1 MSNALITIYGD
12 SITKGVLMEGGRYLI
27 NSTGISALAQQFSL
41 MIRNRSKF
49 GCTIDKGLVR
59 IRHDLEGTEAAP
71 RVTVLEYGGNDS
83 DFDWSKVAAEPDG
96 EHQPKTP
103 LDRFQEL
110 YKQAIDLVRS
120 HGSEPVLMSLPP
132 ICPGRYLN
140 WICREGLSRERIL
153 HWLGEENTIYRWQEM
168 YSQTVCAIAEE
179 TGAALID
186 VRSAFLKNR
195 RIDGLICDD
204 GIHPNA
210 RGQKLI
216 LVTCSGF
223 LASRGYTPQPA

>member
-168 YSQTVCAIAEE
+168 YS
-179 TGAALID
+179 GAVALLAARLDLPLLD
-186 VRSAFLKNR
+186 VRSRFLSR
-195 RIDGLICDD
+195 RDYTSLIARD
-204 GIHPNA
+204 GIHLTQA
-210 RGQKLI
+210 GYELI
-216 LVTCSGF
+216 YDSFRETL
-223 LASRGYTPQPA
+223 PAMA

>member
-1 MSNALITIYGD
+1 MNNKKVIILGD
-12 SITKGVLMEGGRYLI
+12 SIAKGVVYSEDKRRYTILEDNCVKRLTRDTGVDITNLSSMGRTCADAFKTLER
-27 NSTGISALAQQFSL
+27 AELD
-41 MIRNRSKF
+41 KD
-49 GCTIDKGLVR
+49 TIV
-59 IRHDLEGTEAAP
+59 
-71 RVTVLEYGGNDS
+71 VLEYGGNDS

-216 LVTCSGF
+216 LDTCSGF